1 MVDLKKIALFSGLSP
16 TDFSLIKA
24 YLREKS
30 FPKGAIILSEN
41 APCERIFIVQSGRI
55 KLYRMTSSGREQILE
70 ILGPGDTCA
79 CNPGSMEWF
88 CNATAEAMEA
98 SKVWFLARDQYV
110 RMVQTNSK
118 VSLTLNKLFADKL
131 RCFGSLIE
139 EVSLKD
145 TKKRLVKFILDMP
158 APGSS
163 GAVPSIRFTQEEL
176 AQRIGAAR
184 ETIARHLQQLKKA
197 KLIDIKPRQIL
208 ILDRPGLE
216 KLLA

>member
-1 MVDLKKIALFSGLSP
+1 
-16 TDFSLIKA
+16 
-24 YLREKS
+24 
-30 FPKGAIILSEN
+30 
-41 APCERIFIVQSGRI
+41 
-55 KLYRMTSSGREQILE
+55 MTSSGREQILE